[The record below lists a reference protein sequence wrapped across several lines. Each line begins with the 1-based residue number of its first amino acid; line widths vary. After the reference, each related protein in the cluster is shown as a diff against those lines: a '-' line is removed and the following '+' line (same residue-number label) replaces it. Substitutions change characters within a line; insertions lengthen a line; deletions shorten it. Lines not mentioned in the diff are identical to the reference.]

1 MGTPADT
8 NNMTKTG
15 GEVLVLEK
23 DSTLAETLA
32 ELLTSTGLVVTA
44 TSDVTRATNLVQ
56 EKVFPV
62 AILDM
67 DTPGDWQGL
76 EVLERIQQSS
86 PSTNVIFLT
95 SRETFE
101 RAVRAFRAGAADV
114 IAKRSQNVEYIA
126 ERAHE
131 LCHKEGRSDLR
142 KHLLR
147 DTAVFLGRFL
157 ERLMDASRMAWK
169 AQDRNKDSGGFGLD
183 ECVVLLVDDNANNV
197 KGLSMSLAKAGGFRC
212 VGLSTGGEA
221 LDYAGQNTFHM
232 ALVKSELPDLAG
244 TIVAKSLV
252 SLGDCLVLLFIDP
265 ANGAGKLSLVD
276 KTKVMVLLHELTSGN
291 QIVDQIQRLRDEAYG
306 ARMKERKFLKAFQ
319 SENYEFLKRYVD
331 IRKRIAELAE
341 SDSQ

>member
-1 MGTPADT
+1 MGTPSDS
-8 NNMTKTG
+8 NNSTREG

-23 DSTLAETLA
+23 DTSLAENLA

-44 TSDVTRATNLVQ
+44 TSDVERAKALVR

-76 EVLERIQQSS
+76 EVLRRIQQVS
-86 PSTNVIFLT
+86 PATNVIFLT

-101 RAVRAFRAGAADV
+101 RAVRAFRAGATDV

-131 LCHKEGRSDLR
+131 LCHQAGRTDLR

-147 DTAVFLGRFL
+147 DTATFLGRFL
-157 ERLMDASRMAWK
+157 ERLMDASRHAWN
-169 AQDRNKDSGGFGLD
+169 AEDRNKNSSGFGLA
-183 ECVVLLVDDNANNV
+183 ECVVLLVDDNATNV
-197 KGLSMSLAKAGGFRC
+197 KGISMSLANLGGFRC
-212 VGLSTGGEA
+212 VGLATGGEA

-232 ALVKSELPDLAG
+232 ALVKSDLPDLAG

-252 SLGDCLVLLFIDP
+252 SMGDCLVLLFNDP
-265 ANGAGKLSLVD
+265 AQGAGQLLLVERS
-276 KTKVMVLLHELTSGN
+276 KKMVLLNELTSGT
-291 QIVDQIQRLRDEAYG
+291 QIVEQIQRLRDEAYG
-306 ARMKERKFLKAFQ
+306 AKMKERKFLKAFQ
-319 SENYEFLKRYVD
+319 AEHYEFLKRYVD